1 MTAATLSDPIFHDAD
16 KARAHFEALRWPNGR
31 TCPHCG
37 VIGDDQ
43 STLLKGKSTRPG
55 LYKCKACSEPFTAT
69 IGTVYEDSKV
79 PLNKWL
85 LATHLMC
92 ASKKGI
98 SALQLQRELALGSYR
113 TAWFMAHRIREAM
126 IDTDGDML
134 GGEGKVVEADETY
147 YGKPA
152 ITPTVTTRGRPFT
165 KPNSKGGKKVRN
177 SRPVVALVERGGKA
191 KVFHVAVADKATV
204 SAIVMA
210 NVHPATRLHTDESR
224 LYKGADAVFAS
235 HETVKHS
242 AGEYARGDVNTNSAE
257 GFFGVFKKGMK
268 GVYQHCSEK
277 HLNRYVTEF
286 GFRHN
291 TRALLGINDGERTD
305 LAIIGSIGKRLTY
318 RQTDQ
323 AYV

>member
-1 MTAATLSDPIFHDAD
+1 MATATLSDPIFHDEAA
-16 KARAHFEALRWPNGR
+16 ARSHFEKLRWPDGR
-31 TCPHCG
+31 VCPHCG
-37 VIGDDQ
+37 VVGDAQ
-43 STLLKGKSTRPG
+43 STLLKGKSHRPG
-55 LYKCKACSEPFTAT
+55 LYKCKACEKPFTAT

-126 IDTDGDML
+126 IETDAGQL

-152 ITPTVTTRGRPFT
+152 VSPTKRSDGSDYLKR
-165 KPNSKGGKKVRN
+165 KKARN
-177 SRPVVALVERGGKA
+177 SRPVVALVERGGRA

-204 SAIVMA
+204 QRLVIE
-210 NVHPATRLHTDESR
+210 NVHPASRLHTDESN
-224 LYKGADAVFAS
+224 LYKGSADVFAS

-242 AGEYARGDVNTNSAE
+242 KGEYVRGDVHNNSAE

-291 TRALLGINDGERTD
+291 TRMALGWDDSQRTD
-305 LAIIGSIGKRLTY
+305 LAVAGTVGKRLTY
-318 RQTDQ
+318 RRTDE
-323 AYV
+323 AHV

>member
-1 MTAATLSDPIFHDAD
+1 MTSATLSNPIYHSEEA
-16 KARAHFEALRWPNGR
+16 ARAHFEALRWPEGR

-37 VIGDDQ
+37 VVGDDQ
-43 STLLKGKSTRPG
+43 STLLKGKSHRAG

-79 PLNKWL
+79 PLHKWL

-92 ASKKGI
+92 ASKKGV

-126 IDTDGDML
+126 IDTDAGQL

-152 ITPTVTTRGRPFT
+152 ASPAKLTAKGTPFL
-165 KPNSKGGKKVRN
+165 KGIKKRN
-177 SRPVVALVERGGKA
+177 SRPVVALVERGGRA

-204 SAIVMA
+204 SRLVLE
-210 NVHPATRLHTDESR
+210 NVHPASRLHTDESR
-224 LYKGADAVFAS
+224 LYVGSADVFAS

-291 TRALLGINDGERTD
+291 TRVALGYNDTHRTD
-305 LAIIGSIGKRLTY
+305 LAIAGTVGKRLTY
-318 RQTDQ
+318 RRTDE
-323 AYV
+323 ACV

>member
-16 KARAHFEALRWPNGR
+16 KARAHFEKVRWPNGR
-31 TCPHCG
+31 VCPHCG
-37 VIGDDQ
+37 VVGDDR
-43 STLLKGKSTRPG
+43 STLLQGKAHRKG
-55 LYKCKACSEPFTAT
+55 LYRCGDCGEQFTAT

-85 LATHLMC
+85 LAMHLMC
-92 ASKKGI
+92 ASKKGV

-126 IDTDGDML
+126 IDTSDTPL

-147 YGKPA
+147 YGRPA
-152 ITPTVTTRGRPFT
+152 ISPTLRTNGTPFLKAKRARQ
-165 KPNSKGGKKVRN
+165 

-191 KVFHVAVADKATV
+191 KVFHVAVADKKTV
-204 SAIVMA
+204 SKIVRD

-224 LYKGADAVFAS
+224 LYTGSADVFAS

-291 TRALLGINDGERTD
+291 TRAALGYNDSQRTD
-305 LAIIGSIGKRLTY
+305 LAILGTVGKRLTY
-318 RQTDQ
+318 RRTDE

>member
-1 MTAATLSDPIFHDAD
+1 MAHATLSDPIFHDAD
-16 KARAHFEALRWPNGR
+16 AARAHFEKLRWPEGR

-37 VIGDDQ
+37 VIGDEF
-43 STLLKGKSTRPG
+43 STLLKGKSHRAG
-55 LYKCKACSEPFTAT
+55 LYKCKECMEPFTAT

-126 IDTDGDML
+126 IETNDTPL
-134 GGEGKVVEADETY
+134 GGEGKIVEADETY
-147 YGKPA
+147 YGRPA
-152 ITPTVTTRGRPFT
+152 ITPTVTTRGRPFL
-165 KPNSKGGKKVRN
+165 KQKKARN

-191 KVFHVAVADKATV
+191 KVFHVAVADKKTV
-204 SAIVMA
+204 QRLVME

-224 LYKGADAVFAS
+224 LYVGSADVFAS

-242 AGEYARGDVNTNSAE
+242 AGEYVRGDVHNNSAE

-286 GFRHN
+286 GFRL
-291 TRALLGINDGERTD
+291 TPAPRSATTMASAPTKPSRARS
-305 LAIIGSIGKRLTY
+305 AS
-318 RQTDQ
+318 
-323 AYV
+323 A

>member
-1 MTAATLSDPIFHDAD
+1 MANATLSDPIFHDAE

-43 STLLKGKSTRPG
+43 STLLKGKTTRPG

-113 TAWFMAHRIREAM
+113 TAWFMAHRIREAL
-126 IDTDGDML
+126 IDTSDTPL

-152 ITPTVTTRGRPFT
+152 GSPKKIT
-165 KPNSKGGKKVRN
+165 SKGTPFLKGIKKRN
-177 SRPVVALVERGGKA
+177 SRPVVALVERGGRA

-210 NVHPATRLHTDESR
+210 NVHPATRLHTDESN

-291 TRALLGINDGERTD
+291 TRALLGFDDSARTD
-305 LAIIGSIGKRLTY
+305 EALKGTVGKRLTY
-318 RQTDQ
+318 RRTDE

>member
-1 MTAATLSDPIFHDAD
+1 MANATLSDPIFHDVDA
-16 KARAHFEALRWPNGR
+16 ARAHFEKLRWPEGR

-37 VIGDDQ
+37 VVGDDA
-43 STLLKGKSTRPG
+43 STLLKGKSHRPG
-55 LYKCKACSEPFTAT
+55 LYKCKACDLPFTAT

-98 SALQLQRELALGSYR
+98 SALQLQRELGLGSYR

-126 IDTDGDML
+126 TDTDDTPL

-152 ITPTVTTRGRPFT
+152 VSPTIRATTGQPYKNKNR
-165 KPNSKGGKKVRN
+165 RN

-210 NVHPATRLHTDESR
+210 NVDPASRLHTDESR
-224 LYKGADAVFAS
+224 LYVGAADVFAS

-291 TRALLGINDGERTD
+291 TRAKLGFNDTMRTD
-305 LAIIGSIGKRLTY
+305 LAVLGTVGKRLTY
-318 RQTDQ
+318 RRTNE
-323 AYV
+323 AFV

>member
-1 MTAATLSDPIFHDAD
+1 MAKASISDLIYHDEDA
-16 KARAHFEALRWPNGR
+16 ARAHFEALRWPDGR

-37 VIGDDQ
+37 VVGDDQ
-43 STLLKGKSTRPG
+43 STLLQGKSTRPG
-55 LYKCKACSEPFTAT
+55 LYKCKPCGKPFTAT

-79 PLNKWL
+79 PLHQWL

-92 ASKKGI
+92 SSKKGI

-126 IDTDGDML
+126 TDTSDTPL

-152 ITPTVTTRGRPFT
+152 VSPTLRTSGEPF
-165 KPNSKGGKKVRN
+165 KYPKKRN
-177 SRPVVALVERGGKA
+177 SRPVVALVERGGRA
-191 KVFHVAVADKATV
+191 KVFHVAVADKKTV
-204 SAIVMA
+204 SALVMA
-210 NVHPATRLHTDESR
+210 NVDPASRLHTDESR
-224 LYKGADAVFAS
+224 LYKGAADVFAA
-235 HETVKHS
+235 HETVRHS

-291 TRALLGINDGERTD
+291 TREKLGFSDAMRTD
-305 LAIIGSIGKRLTY
+305 AAIIGTIGKRLNY
-318 RQTDQ
+318 RRSNE

>member
-16 KARAHFEALRWPNGR
+16 KARAHFEALRWPDGR

-37 VIGDDQ
+37 VVGDDQ
-43 STLLKGKSTRPG
+43 STLLKGKSHRAG

-98 SALQLQRELALGSYR
+98 SALQLQRELGLGSYR

-126 IDTDGDML
+126 IDTDDTSL

-147 YGKPA
+147 FGKPA
-152 ITPTVTTRGRPFT
+152 VSPTIRATTGQPYKQAKR
-165 KPNSKGGKKVRN
+165 RN
-177 SRPVVALVERGGKA
+177 SRPVVALVERGGRA

-204 SAIVMA
+204 SRLVLE
-210 NVHPATRLHTDESR
+210 NVDKATRLHTDESR
-224 LYKGADAVFAS
+224 LYIGAADVFAS

-291 TRALLGINDGERTD
+291 SRQLLGFDDTMRTD
-305 LAIIGSIGKRLTY
+305 LAIKGTVGKRLTY
-318 RQTDQ
+318 RRTDE

>member
-1 MTAATLSDPIFHDAD
+1 MTKAVLSDPIYHSEDA
-16 KARAHFEALRWPNGR
+16 ARAHFEKLRWPEGR

-37 VIGDDQ
+37 VVGE
-43 STLLKGKSTRPG
+43 STLLKGKSHRPG
-55 LYKCKACSEPFTAT
+55 LYKCKACAQPFTAT

-79 PLNKWL
+79 PLHKWL

-98 SALQLQRELALGSYR
+98 SALQLQRELGLGSYR

-126 IDTDGDML
+126 IDTDVTPL

-152 ITPTVTTRGRPFT
+152 VSPTKRTDGSDFIRR
-165 KPNSKGGKKVRN
+165 KKARN

-204 SAIVMA
+204 QQIVA
-210 NVHPATRLHTDESR
+210 QNVHPLSRLHTDESR
-224 LYKGADAVFAS
+224 LYKGADALFAR

-242 AGEYARGDVNTNSAE
+242 RGEYVRGDVHSNSAE

-291 TRALLGINDGERTD
+291 TRSALGFDDVARTD
-305 LAIIGSIGKRLTY
+305 LAVIGTIGKRLTY
-318 RQTDQ
+318 RRTDE

>member
-16 KARAHFEALRWPNGR
+16 KARAHFEALRWPDGR

-37 VIGDDQ
+37 VVGDDQ

-126 IDTDGDML
+126 IDTDGGML
-134 GGEGKVVEADETY
+134 GGEGKIVEADETY

-152 ITPTVTTRGRPFT
+152 IAPVIRTDGKPFL
-165 KPNSKGGKKVRN
+165 KAGKKGYKKVRN

-204 SAIVMA
+204 SALVMA
-210 NVHPATRLHTDESR
+210 NVHPASRLHTDESR
-224 LYKGADAVFAS
+224 LYTGAADVFAS

-242 AGEYARGDVNTNSAE
+242 AGEYARGDVNNNSAE

-291 TRALLGINDGERTD
+291 TRALLGFNDSQRTD
-305 LAIIGSIGKRLTY
+305 EALKGTVGKRLTY
-318 RQTDQ
+318 RRTDE

>member
-1 MTAATLSDPIFHDAD
+1 MTSTATLSNPIYHSEEA
-16 KARAHFEALRWPNGR
+16 ARAHFEALRWPEGR
-31 TCPHCG
+31 SCPHCG
-37 VIGDDQ
+37 VIGNEA
-43 STLLKGKSTRPG
+43 SSLLKGKSHRPG
-55 LYKCKACSEPFTAT
+55 LYKCKACEKPFTAT

-79 PLNKWL
+79 PLHKWL

-126 IDTDGDML
+126 IDTDDTPL

-152 ITPTVTTRGRPFT
+152 VCPTVRTDGTPFL
-165 KPNSKGGKKVRN
+165 KGNPKRRN
-177 SRPVVALVERGGKA
+177 SRPVVALVERGGRA

-204 SAIVMA
+204 SRLVME
-210 NVHPATRLHTDESR
+210 NVHPLTRLHTDESR
-224 LYKGADAVFAS
+224 LYIGAADVFAS

-257 GFFGVFKKGMK
+257 GFFGVFKKGMT
-268 GVYQHCSEK
+268 GVYQHCAEK
-277 HLNRYVTEF
+277 HLGRYLDEF
-286 GFRHN
+286 AFRHN
-291 TRALLGINDGERTD
+291 TRQNLGYNDSQRTD
-305 LAIIGSIGKRLTY
+305 MAIVGTVGKRLTY
-318 RQTDQ
+318 RRTDE

>member
-1 MTAATLSDPIFHDAD
+1 MTSATLSNPIYHSEEA
-16 KARAHFEALRWPNGR
+16 ARAHFEALRWPEGR

-37 VIGDDQ
+37 VVGDDQ
-43 STLLKGKSTRPG
+43 STLLKGKSHRAG

-79 PLNKWL
+79 PLHKWL

-126 IDTDGDML
+126 IDTDDTPL

-152 ITPTVTTRGRPFT
+152 VSPAKRTDGSDFLKR
-165 KPNSKGGKKVRN
+165 KKARN
-177 SRPVVALVERGGKA
+177 SRPVVALVERGGRA

-204 SAIVMA
+204 SRLVLE
-210 NVHPATRLHTDESR
+210 NVHPASRLHTDESN
-224 LYKGADAVFAS
+224 LYKGSADVFAS

-242 AGEYARGDVNTNSAE
+242 KGEYVRGDVHNNSAE

-291 TRALLGINDGERTD
+291 TRVALGYNDSQRTD
-305 LAIIGSIGKRLTY
+305 MAVIGTVGKRLTY
-318 RQTDQ
+318 RRTDE

>member
-1 MTAATLSDPIFHDAD
+1 MAIATLSDPIFHDED
-16 KARAHFEALRWPNGR
+16 KARAHFEALRWADGR
-31 TCPHCG
+31 VCPHCG
-37 VIGDDQ
+37 VIDA
-43 STLLKGKSTRPG
+43 STELKGKSHRKG
-55 LYKCKACSEPFTAT
+55 LYKCKACEKPFTAT

-92 ASKKGI
+92 SSKKGI

-126 IDTDGDML
+126 TDTNDAPL

-152 ITPTVTTRGRPFT
+152 VCPTTRTDGSAFL
-165 KPNSKGGKKVRN
+165 KGNPKRRN
-177 SRPVVALVERGGKA
+177 SRPVVALVERGGRAKA
-191 KVFHVAVADKATV
+191 FHVAVADKATV
-204 SAIVMA
+204 SALVMKH
-210 NVHPATRLHTDESR
+210 VHPAPRLHTDESR
-224 LYKGADAVFAS
+224 LYVGSADVFAS

-268 GVYQHCSEK
+268 GVYQQCSEK

-291 TRALLGINDGERTD
+291 TRALLGFNDAARTD
-305 LAIIGSIGKRLTY
+305 LAILGTVGKRLTY
-318 RQTDQ
+318 RRSNE